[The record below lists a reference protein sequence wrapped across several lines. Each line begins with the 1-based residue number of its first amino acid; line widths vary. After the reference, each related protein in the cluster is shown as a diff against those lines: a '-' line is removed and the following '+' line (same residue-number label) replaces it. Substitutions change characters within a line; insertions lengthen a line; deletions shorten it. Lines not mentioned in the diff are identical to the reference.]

1 MAIYYGH
8 LVSLSFAKL
17 KDCLTHV
24 NHHAALAD
32 WGLTRVMREAIA
44 GQLPALKQVMGL
56 MEDNGVLD
64 LRDLSIFVWRQYQHS
79 LAASSVPLT
88 QVPTFFPVL
97 QQRASHHRQLVVQ
110 VCVLSSVRPLGTV

>member
-8 LVSLSFAKL
+8 LVSLSFTKL

-24 NHHAALAD
+24 NRHAALGD
-32 WGLTRVMREAIA
+32 WGLTKVMREAIA

-64 LRDLSIFVWRQYQHS
+64 LRDLTIFVWRQYQHS

-88 QVPTFFPVL
+88 QVLALLPVL
-97 QQRASHHRQLVVQ
+97 QQRASHHKQLVVQ
-110 VCVLSSVRPLGTV
+110 ACNLSAARPLGTV